1 MIAYR
6 AYHSQK
12 ERPLMV
18 ISASGGEPRKVLDVP
33 RGCAWSPDGKELA
46 FASEGSIFAVPIAGG
61 EARRIAD
68 KKELGVYEVNYG
80 LCWSPDGSKLA
91 FASYN
96 RVTGKPGPGPIFI
109 VSAEGGEITRLA
121 TDDSGQKDYLYWSPD
136 GKWISYNSDGMVKTR
151 PEGAIWEADFEE
163 ILGKLSD

>member
-1 MIAYR
+1 
-6 AYHSQK
+6 
-12 ERPLMV
+12 MV
-18 ISASGGEPRKVLDVP
+18 ISASSGETRKVLDIP

-46 FASEGSIFAVPIAGG
+46 FASEGSILAVPIADG
-61 EARRIAD
+61 EVRRIAD
-68 KKELGVYEVNYG
+68 RKELGVDEVNYG

-91 FASYN
+91 FGSYN

-121 TDDSGQKDYLYWSPD
+121 TDDSGQKDCLYWSPD

-151 PEGAIWEADFEE
+151 PEGAIWEADVSE
-163 ILGKLSD
+163 LLSGKETEQ